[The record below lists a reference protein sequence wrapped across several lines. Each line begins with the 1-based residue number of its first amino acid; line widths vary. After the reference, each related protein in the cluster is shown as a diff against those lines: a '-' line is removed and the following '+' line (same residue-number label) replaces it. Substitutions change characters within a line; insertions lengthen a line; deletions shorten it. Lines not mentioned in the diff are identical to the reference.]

1 MDDAGVAGMN
11 QVELPKN
18 TNRVQTDMPLSEV

>member
-1 MDDAGVAGMN
+1 VAGMN